1 MKNFVKLISLFMVAL
16 MLVSAFAVP
25 VLAADGAA
33 NEAAPKTF
41 IERLFDTLIGIITLI
56 INALFFVITSL
67 VQALF
72 DVLMAIIDSIVYLFN
87 TIVNIIKAIIAL
99 FTF

>member
-1 MKNFVKLISLFMVAL
+1 MKNFVKLISLCMVAL
-16 MLVSAFAVP
+16 ILVSAFAVP
-25 VLAADGAA
+25 VLAAEGAE
-33 NEAAPKTF
+33 EAAPKTF
-41 IERLFDTLIGIITLI
+41 IERLFETLIGIITLI

-72 DVLMAIIDSIVYLFN
+72 DVLMAIVDSIVYLFD

-99 FTF
+99 F